1 MRLQAALVA
10 AQEIGDEKLQVVQ
23 LLQDLID
30 NKQRS
35 LEGDH
40 KKLGKL
46 QSSVGIINDSQI
58 QFIHSR
64 ISTKEGSILYTRIN
78 KIKTTEL

>member
-1 MRLQAALVA
+1 MHRSKHRGTSQGPCCRASAGCPCGSTGS
-10 AQEIGDEKLQVVQ
+10 GDEKLQVVQ

-46 QSSVGIINDSQI
+46 KSSVGIINDSQI
-58 QFIHSR
+58 QFI
-64 ISTKEGSILYTRIN
+64 
-78 KIKTTEL
+78 